1 MYVDEHPTVGGGRC
15 ARASEEYA
23 NGDVVVRDVAIDFER
38 VVTGVERWSCHAC
51 GRFLEHICRALPR
64 NRDDDDDDV
73 KSTLVDTRE
82 QDCALPEMIVVR
94 GYGGE
99 ALASCACRQACA
111 WRRRMDGGAG
121 AEATAGCTYGESFGV
136 DFSAFETLK
145 KSSDDDDDDDDENE
159 YYDRVEAL
167 AARLY
172 VAQLLDPEGEKSRA
186 VKEKHAD
193 AKSLEDAFVKR
204 ADSAVSALRKIIG
217 AVDAS
222 RTDEPTVQGWLSVV
236 SAVVLN
242 SVAVKIPNP
251 MLRYIAC
258 LDAES
263 EDVRNSAMRTLRP
276 AISRMVENAGE
287 NPSSSDDEE
296 EEDDDDDAYDGDE
309 HMEFD
314 WGDGLK
320 FTSDLFPSSEGIALL
335 GACSAINHSCEPNC
349 EVGFID
355 STDVIII
362 ATRDIDEHE
371 ELTIAYVPEELPVD
385 ERRKELSTRYGF
397 DCRCAKCE
405 RELAKKAKRTTSA

>member
-1 MYVDEHPTVGGGRC
+1 MYVDEHPTAGGGRC

-23 NGDVVVRDVAIDFER
+23 AGDVVVRDVAIDFER
-38 VVTGVERWSCHAC
+38 VVTGVERWSCQAC
-51 GRFLEHICRALPR
+51 GRFLEHICLALPSAG
-64 NRDDDDDDV
+64 DDDDAKRV
-73 KSTLVDTRE
+73 KSALVDTRE
-82 QDCALPEMIVVR
+82 QDCALPDRIVVR

-99 ALASCACRQACA
+99 ELASCASRQACA
-111 WRRRMDGGAG
+111 WRRRTDAG
-121 AEATAGCTYGESFGV
+121 AEATAGCTFGERGV
-136 DFSAFETLK
+136 DFSAFETK
-145 KSSDDDDDDDDENE
+145 RSSKDEDDDEVE
-159 YYDRVEAL
+159 YYERVEAL

-172 VAQLLDPEGEKSRA
+172 AAQLLDGDGEKSRA

-217 AVDAS
+217 AVDAP
-222 RTDEPTVQGWLSVV
+222 RTAKPTVEGWLSVV

-242 SVAVKIPNP
+242 SVTVKIPNP

-276 AISRMVENAGE
+276 AISQMLENAGD
-287 NPSSSDDEE
+287 NSSSSEE
-296 EEDDDDDAYDGDE
+296 EEEDDDDDDAYDGDE
-309 HMEFD
+309 RIEFD
-314 WGDGLK
+314 WGDGLN

-362 ATRDIDEHE
+362 ATRDIDENE

-385 ERRKELSTRYGF
+385 ERREELSTRYGF
-397 DCRCAKCE
+397 ECHCAKCE
-405 RELAKKAKRTTSA
+405 RELAKKAKRTCA

>member
-23 NGDVVVRDVAIDFER
+23 SGDVVVRDVAIDFER
-38 VVTGVERWSCHAC
+38 VLTGVERWSCHAC
-51 GRFLEHICRALPR
+51 GRFLEDVCRALP
-64 NRDDDDDDV
+64 DDGDASL

-99 ALASCACRQACA
+99 TLASCACRQACA
-111 WRRRMDGGAG
+111 WRHRMDGGAG
-121 AEATAGCTYGESFGV
+121 ATAGCTYGESFGV
-136 DFSAFETLK
+136 DFSEFETMLK
-145 KSSDDDDDDDDENE
+145 KSSDGQGDDDEENDE
-159 YYDRVEAL
+159 YYDRVETM

-172 VAQLLDPEGEKSRA
+172 VAQLLDPDGEKSRA

-276 AISRMVENAGE
+276 AISQMVENAE
-287 NPSSSDDEE
+287 ESSSSSDD
-296 EEDDDDDAYDGDE
+296 DDDDDSDDAYDGDE

-314 WGDGLK
+314 WGDGLN

-385 ERRKELSTRYGF
+385 ERREELSTRYGF
-397 DCRCAKCE
+397 ECRCAKCE
-405 RELAKKAKRTTSA
+405 RELAKKAKRTT